1 MVMKKVLILL
11 VSIVCVW
18 NTYAQDVDSLQVQQ
32 PITLDSLA
40 VQVGKMQ
47 HDLSYLQCEYE
58 LLKME
63 KYIQTLANEV
73 NIKTNG
79 LIIDVYH
86 SRYDRELY
94 STFVES
100 YDTYSAYYDSLKEK
114 FNSTTR
120 YVVYK
125 VLSSDFSD
133 TEVEVLDA
141 YIESIKRSFSSA
153 EAALRYFDVAIKA
166 YKDKR

>member
-1 MVMKKVLILL
+1 MLL
-11 VSIVCVW
+11 VSFVCVW
-18 NTYAQDVDSLQVQQ
+18 HAYAQDVDSVQVQQ

-40 VQVGKMQ
+40 VQVEQLK
-47 HDLSYLQCEYE
+47 HDLNYLQCEYE

-63 KYIQTLANEV
+63 NYIESLGKDV

-79 LIIDVYH
+79 ALIDVYNM
-86 SRYDRELY
+86 RYDRELY
-94 STFVES
+94 KAFVES

-125 VLSSDFSD
+125 VLSSNFSD
-133 TEVEVLDA
+133 TEVEVLES
-141 YIESIKRSFSSA
+141 YIESIKRSFSTA
-153 EAALRYFDVAIKA
+153 EAALNYYDVAIKA

>member
-1 MVMKKVLILL
+1 MLFVFFFGAW
-11 VSIVCVW
+11 SA
-18 NTYAQDVDSLQVQQ
+18 YAQDVDSVQVQQ

-40 VQVGKMQ
+40 VQVEQLK
-47 HDLSYLQCEYE
+47 HDLNYLQCEYE

-79 LIIDVYH
+79 VLIDVYNM
-86 SRYDRELY
+86 RYDRELY
-94 STFVES
+94 SAFVES

-125 VLSSDFSD
+125 VLSSNFSD
-133 TEVEVLDA
+133 TEVELLDA
-141 YIESIKRSFSSA
+141 YIESIKRSFSTA
-153 EAALRYFDVAIKA
+153 EAALSYFDVAIKA
-166 YKDKR
+166 YKNKR

>member
-40 VQVGKMQ
+40 VQVEQLK
-47 HDLSYLQCEYE
+47 HDLNYLQCEYE

-63 KYIQTLANEV
+63 KYIQTLGNEV

-79 LIIDVYH
+79 VLIDVYH
-86 SRYDRELY
+86 MRYDRELY
-94 STFVES
+94 LSFVES
-100 YDTYSAYYDSLKEK
+100 YDTYSIYLDSLKEK
-114 FNSTTR
+114 FDATKR
-120 YVVYK
+120 YVLYK
-125 VLSSDFSD
+125 VLSSNFID
-133 TEVEVLDA
+133 TEIDLLDA
-141 YIESIKRSFSSA
+141 YLESISRSFSTA
-153 EAALRYFDVAIKA
+153 EAALRYYEVAIKA
-166 YKDKR
+166 FKEKR

>member
-1 MVMKKVLILL
+1 MKKVLIFL
-11 VSIVCVW
+11 VSVVCVW
-18 NTYAQDVDSLQVQQ
+18 NTYAQDVDSVQVQQ

-40 VQVGKMQ
+40 VQVEQLK

-79 LIIDVYH
+79 VLIDVYH
-86 SRYDRELY
+86 MRYDRELY
-94 STFVES
+94 LSFDES

-125 VLSSDFSD
+125 VLSSNFSD

-141 YIESIKRSFSSA
+141 YIESIKRSFSTA
-153 EAALRYFDVAIKA
+153 EAALKYYDVAIKA
-166 YKDKR
+166 FKDKR